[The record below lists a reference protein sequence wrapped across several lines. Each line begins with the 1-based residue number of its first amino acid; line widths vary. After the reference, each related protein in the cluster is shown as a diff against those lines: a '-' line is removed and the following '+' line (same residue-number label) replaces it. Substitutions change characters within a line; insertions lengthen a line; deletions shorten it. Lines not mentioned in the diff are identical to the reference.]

1 MQVGGPT
8 GVSGINVA
16 SMDIETALMMVQSR
30 RTELL
35 ESQLKGQIEQVS
47 QRNDRISKM
56 NALMSELSSVNAQF
70 GSKASNTTKVNAKS
84 KDGGIDNWNSKIS
97 SSNIQNMANA
107 AGVNLESMKVLSGGS
122 IGNATK
128 GDIDVAIQK
137 IKGMI
142 DAESNSQ
149 QMDMLRLQS
158 LSNKRNEAFDLMT
171 NFVKKMHD
179 GRASIVANMR

>member
-8 GVSGINVA
+8 GISGMNIA
-16 SMDIETALMMVQSR
+16 SMDIETALMMVQTR

-35 ESQLKGQIEQVS
+35 ETQLKGQLEQVS
-47 QRNDRISKM
+47 QRNDRIAKM
-56 NALMSELSSVNAQF
+56 NELMSELSSVNAQF
-70 GSKASNTTKVNAKS
+70 GSKAGNTTKVSAKT
-84 KDGGIDNWNSKIS
+84 KDGGIADWGSKINTGS
-97 SSNIQNMANA
+97 LQTKANA
-107 AGVNLESMKVLSGGS
+107 AGVDLESMKVLSGGS
-122 IGNATK
+122 IKNATK

-171 NFVKKMHD
+171 NFIKKMND
-179 GRASIVANMR
+179 NRSSIVGNMR